1 METITS
7 LDRKHLWQL
16 IQALSLNTDNK
27 IWLAQKL
34 INEARVEQEEEQQ
47 QQVAEPPCQYGMAEK
62 RQRLYEAETRILEE
76 DPGIDPQD
84 IEKELFKEMPW
95 LK

>member
-47 QQVAEPPCQYGMAEK
+47 QVAEPPCQYGME
-62 RQRLYEAETRILEE
+62 EAKQILQETEQCFARGEYITEE
-76 DPGIDPQD
+76 
-84 IEKELFKEMPW
+84 EMDQY
-95 LK
+95 LQTLS